1 LGVKNIMEYCSDF
14 THDLKIGQEGEK
26 LVAEMVEGDKV
37 EIKSEQ
43 DQYKDTGNVFV
54 EFSSRGKASGI
65 AITEAKWWAINFM
78 IKGEHQSTSILST
91 DRLKKMVKERGK
103 YRIVNGGDN
112 NTSRGFLVPIKD
124 LT

>member
-1 LGVKNIMEYCSDF
+1 MEYCSDF

-26 LVAEMVEGDKV
+26 LFAEMVEGDKV
-37 EIKSEQ
+37 EIKTEQ